1 MVLDISVVFLF
12 VFLLWKGIQLTFK
25 LVGQKLEYIF
35 HLYSVTSISLENLD
49 NPGISKGNSFR
60 AVKSNGFELNH
71 VKNHG

>member
-49 NPGISKGNSFR
+49 QYI
-60 AVKSNGFELNH
+60 E
-71 VKNHG
+71 